1 MRRTVYNNGYRDG
14 QKNILNGMTYKIGHI
29 LMWLPVKLKRLLFKD
44 EQTMDK
50 HGQISVTIAIFVWKM
65 CNGGIERL
73 VSLLIP
79 VLNGIG
85 FRTVLL
91 TNEAPTP
98 QDYPIAGE
106 NPRRYVLPLDG
117 EARQS
122 ELDRIFET
130 EHIDVFFA
138 HSFDCKTLDDDF
150 KTARKRGIR
159 TLLTW
164 HSSFTATVLQEC
176 DRYFEQY
183 QVAISADMVLT

>member
-1 MRRTVYNNGYRDG
+1 MDHTD
-14 QKNILNGMTYKIGHI
+14 
-29 LMWLPVKLKRLLFKD
+29 LKS
-44 EQTMDK
+44 
-50 HGQISVTIAIFVWKM
+50 ITIAIFVWKM

-91 TNEAPTP
+91 TNEKATP
-98 QDYPIAGE
+98 QDYPIGGK
-106 NPRRYVLPLDG
+106 NPPRYVLPLNGD
-117 EARQS
+117 ARQA
-122 ELDRIFET
+122 ELDRIFEH

-150 KTARKRGIR
+150 KTAKKRGIR

-164 HSSFTATVLQEC
+164 HGSFAATILQEC
-176 DRYFEQY
+176 DRYLEQY
-183 QVAISADMVLT
+183 QTALSADMV